1 MPKYEIPKN
10 VRDNIL
16 KLLSR
21 VDIKGAEAPVLVEI
35 LQLLDR
41 PIKEEK
47 KK

>member
-10 VRDNIL
+10 IKDNIL

-41 PIKEEK
+41 PIKKEK
-47 KK
+47 K

>member
-16 KLLSR
+16 RLLSR
-21 VDIKGAEAPVLVEI
+21 VDIKGAEAPVVVEI
-35 LQLLDR
+35 MQILDK

-47 KK
+47 K

>member
-1 MPKYEIPKN
+1 MAKYEIPKN

-21 VDIKGAEAPVLVEI
+21 VDIKGAEAPVVMEI
-35 LQLLDR
+35 MQLLDR

-47 KK
+47 K